1 LNLDNNNKT
10 NIEAIVNIA
19 ILIIDI
25 LILNKKLLINKQS
38 FTQLNKYNKM
48 NILST
53 ILIITILIFLF
64 LLIFLKNVDEDNEIE
79 IYQLNS
85 KLKECETS
93 LDNKIKQYE
102 RYRILINEI
111 KN

>member
-1 LNLDNNNKT
+1 MN
-10 NIEAIVNIA
+10 VN
-19 ILIIDI
+19 
-25 LILNKKLLINKQS
+25 
-38 FTQLNKYNKM
+38 

-53 ILIITILIFLF
+53 ILIIIFLF
-64 LLIFLKNVDEDNEIE
+64 LLIFFKNVDEDNEIE

-85 KLKECETS
+85 KLKECKTS

-102 RYRILINEI
+102 KYKILIDET

>member
-1 LNLDNNNKT
+1 
-10 NIEAIVNIA
+10 
-19 ILIIDI
+19 
-25 LILNKKLLINKQS
+25 
-38 FTQLNKYNKM
+38 M

-64 LLIFLKNVDEDNEIE
+64 LKNVDEDSEIK

-85 KLKECETS
+85 KLKECKTS
-93 LDNKIKQYE
+93 LNNKIKQYK
-102 RYRILINEI
+102 ILIDET